1 MKGMIGNSHIVEAIK
16 KDKAGIG
23 YVGVGYI
30 VDGEGKLIKGIKSLK
45 IAKEKTLTPISP
57 LDFEGVKKGAYPLTR
72 PLYQY
77 TIGKP
82 KGDVLRF
89 IQFILSK
96 EGQNVV
102 INSGFYPV
110 SNEYREMNRKLAEIE

>member
-1 MKGMIGNSHIVEAIK
+1 MIGNSHIVEAIK

-30 VDGEGKLIKGIKSLK
+30 VNDKGKLIKGIKPLK
-45 IAKEKTLTPISP
+45 IREDKDSPAISP
-57 LDFEGVKKGAYPLTR
+57 LDFKSVKKGVYPLTR

-82 KGDVLRF
+82 KGNILKF
-89 IQFILSK
+89 IQFILSE
-96 EGQNVV
+96 EGQKLVV
-102 INSGFYPV
+102 KNGFYPV
-110 SNEYREMNRKLAEIE
+110 SDEYMEENKKFLY

>member
-30 VDGEGKLIKGIKSLK
+30 VDREGKPIKGIKAIK
-45 IAKEKTLTPISP
+45 IAKDKDSQGVSP
-57 LDFEGVKKGAYPLTR
+57 FDFESVKKGIYPLTR

-82 KGDVLRF
+82 KGNVLKF
-89 IQFILSK
+89 IQFILSE
-96 EGQNVV
+96 EGQRLV
-102 INSGFYPV
+102 IKTGFYPV
-110 SNEYREMNRKLAEIE
+110 SSEYMEENKKLAGI